1 MADARPRS
9 QNDDTAMKRD
19 LDPQAD
25 RFIPLKPV
33 VFGIMMSLAE
43 QERHGYAILHDVR
56 TRSEGRLK
64 LETGPLYRH
73 LKRLLD
79 DRLVEETEGAERG
92 ESSDPRRRYY
102 ALTELGRSVL
112 ATEGQRLAQA
122 VQHAQAL
129 GAIPT

>member
-1 MADARPRS
+1 
-9 QNDDTAMKRD
+9 MKPE
-19 LDPQAD
+19 LDPQTD

-56 TRSEGRLK
+56 TRSGGRLK

-79 DRLVEETEGAERG
+79 DGLVEETEGAVDEG
-92 ESSDPRRRYY
+92 SSDTRRRYY
-102 ALTELGRSVL
+102 TLTELGRSVL

>member
-1 MADARPRS
+1 MTS
-9 QNDDTAMKRD
+9 NHETQTE
-19 LDPQAD
+19 

-43 QERHGYAILHDVR
+43 QERHGYAILSDVR
-56 TRSEGRLK
+56 TRSGGRLK

-79 DRLVEETEGAERG
+79 EGLVQETEETEAS
-92 ESSDPRRRYY
+92 ESSDKRRRYY
-102 ALTELGRSVL
+102 ALTELGRAVL
-112 ATEGQRLAQA
+112 AAEAQRLAQA
-122 VQHAQAL
+122 VEHAQAL

>member
-1 MADARPRS
+1 
-9 QNDDTAMKRD
+9 MKFD

-43 QERHGYAILHDVR
+43 QERHGYAILRDVR
-56 TRSEGRLK
+56 IRSEGRLR

-73 LKRLLD
+73 LKRLLGD
-79 DRLVEETEGAERG
+79 GLVEETEGAVDE
-92 ESSDPRRRYY
+92 ESSDTRRRYY

>member
-1 MADARPRS
+1 
-9 QNDDTAMKRD
+9 MKAK
-19 LDPQAD
+19 LEAQAD

-56 TRSEGRLK
+56 TRSGGRLK

-79 DRLVEETEGAERG
+79 DGLVEETEGIARG
-92 ESSDPRRRYY
+92 ESSDARRRYY

>member
-1 MADARPRS
+1 
-9 QNDDTAMKRD
+9 MKPD
-19 LDPQAD
+19 LEPQAD

-43 QERHGYAILHDVR
+43 QERHGYAILRDVR
-56 TRSEGRLK
+56 TRSGGRLK

-79 DRLVEETEGAERG
+79 DGLVEETEAAEG
-92 ESSDPRRRYY
+92 EESSDRRRRYY

-112 ATEGQRLAQA
+112 ATEGQRLTQA

>member
-1 MADARPRS
+1 MTPNLEL
-9 QNDDTAMKRD
+9 QT
-19 LDPQAD
+19 D
-25 RFIPLKPV
+25 RFIPLKAV

-56 TRSEGRLK
+56 TRSGGRLK

-79 DRLVEETEGAERG
+79 DRLVEETEGAEG
-92 ESSDPRRRYY
+92 GGSSDKRRRYY
-102 ALTELGRSVL
+102 ALTELGRAVL
-112 ATEGQRLAQA
+112 AAEGQRLAQA

>member
-1 MADARPRS
+1 MTPNLEL
-9 QNDDTAMKRD
+9 QT
-19 LDPQAD
+19 D

-56 TRSEGRLK
+56 KRSGGRLK

-79 DRLVEETEGAERG
+79 DRLVEETEGAEGG
-92 ESSDPRRRYY
+92 ESSDQRRRYY

>member
-1 MADARPRS
+1 
-9 QNDDTAMKRD
+9 MKRD

-92 ESSDPRRRYY
+92 ESSGPRRRYY

>member
-1 MADARPRS
+1 
-9 QNDDTAMKRD
+9 MKAK
-19 LDPQAD
+19 LEAQAD

-33 VFGIMMSLAE
+33 VFGIMISLAE
-43 QERHGYAILHDVR
+43 EERHGYAILHDVR

-79 DRLVEETEGAERG
+79 DGLVEETEAAEGG
-92 ESSDPRRRYY
+92 ENSDPRRRYY

-112 ATEGQRLAQA
+112 ASEGQRLAQA